1 MMPPAP
7 APDPSAPGLNGATPA
22 PANLQPPQ
30 GSLPSG
36 MPPAVPPP
44 MPQPPGAPQVP
55 PPPTITKQSTIATRQ
70 ASDQIK
76 NPFERTAS
84 MLVDGANSY
93 AQRLAGNLSEQPADS
108 VEADHQTVHE
118 MMWFSPYGGDAPR
131 VFWQMH
137 DQILQQ
143 ATQAGDPDPYAAA
156 ERGALDATYPYRA
169 KLGLLDV
176 LGPDEKVQRA
186 EMLMRMSHQQIAKG
200 QTPEAMPFNTG
211 PKGLPKDQT
220 AAQPPS
226 TNGRQNG
233 GYAG

>member
-1 MMPPAP
+1 MTFPPAP
-7 APDPSAPGLNGATPA
+7 APDPSAAGLNGATPA
-22 PANLQPPQ
+22 PAFHGQ
-30 GSLPSG
+30 GSLPPG
-36 MPPAVPPP
+36 TPAAVPPP
-44 MPQPPGAPQVP
+44 MLQPPGTPQVP

-84 MLVDGANSY
+84 MLVDASEDY
-93 AQRLAGNLSEQPADS
+93 ARRLAGNLSEQPADS

-118 MMWFSPYGGDAPR
+118 MMHFSPYGSDAPR

-220 AAQPPS
+220 AAPS
-226 TNGRQNG
+226 MNGRQNG
-233 GYAG
+233 